1 MRKMIY
7 LFFLALAM
15 MHASAEEP
23 AMIDN
28 STIGDITCVDWA
40 ESRKQRDLSQM
51 RVVAWYFGYLSG
63 YLAGK
68 GPEILAGVDGMSITT
83 WMDKY
88 CDRNPLDM
96 VSKGGS
102 EFAGALGERQR

>member
-7 LFFLALAM
+7 LFILALAM

-28 STIGDITCVDWA
+28 STIGDITCLDWA

-63 YLAGK
+63 YLAGN
-68 GPEILAGVDGMSITT
+68 GPEILTGVDGVSITT

-88 CDRNPLDM
+88 CGRNPLDM

-102 EFAGALGERQR
+102 EFAGALGER